1 MPHIKANG
9 LNIFYREVGK
19 GDPCLLLQGFEMDH
33 RGWALQIPALREHWR
48 CISID
53 NRDVGQSDSAPAPYG
68 VADMA
73 ADALGVLDALGIQ
86 RAHLVGHSL
95 GGAIAQEIAIAH
107 PQRVHRIVL
116 ISTYIAMGP
125 RDRAIAEARK
135 LFRARLSL
143 AEYYSATFPWVY
155 SDADYAVPG
164 QVEAIRQQAAANP
177 NPQPYDAFCRQC
189 DAVLSHNSSDRI
201 GRITAPTL
209 VLTGDADL
217 LTTLEQSERLRDAIP
232 NARLQVI
239 PGGGHG
245 ILWTQHAA
253 QVNEALVAFLKG

>member
-1 MPHIKANG
+1 MAHIKANG
-9 LNIFYREVGK
+9 LNIFYREVGS
-19 GDPCLLLQGFEMDH
+19 GDPCLLLQGFTMDH
-33 RGWALQIPALREHWR
+33 RGWALQIPALRDHCH

-53 NRDVGQSDSAPAPYG
+53 NRDVGQSDLALGPYG

-73 ADALGVLDALGIQ
+73 ADALGVLDALGIR

-107 PQRVHRIVL
+107 PQRVHRLVL
-116 ISTYIAMGP
+116 ISTYVAMGP
-125 RDRAIAEARK
+125 LARAIFEARK
-135 LFRARLSL
+135 LAKARLTP
-143 AEYYSATFPWVY
+143 AEYYAATFPWTY

-164 QVEAIRQQAAANP
+164 QVEAILQLAAANP
-177 NPQPYDAFCRQC
+177 NPQPYEAFCRQS
-189 DAVLSHNSSDRI
+189 DAVLSYNSSDRL

-217 LTTLEQSERLRDAIP
+217 STNLEQSERLRDAIP
-232 NARLQVI
+232 NAQLHVI

-245 ILWTQHAA
+245 ILWTQHAT
-253 QVNEALVAFLKG
+253 QVNEALVAFLAR